1 MEVRVPI
8 YIKCF
13 TIYYLYFVWLC
24 NILIIYYN
32 THFGEFD
39 FFMIWCERK
48 NDSQKSWIRNWSV
61 VGETVIY
68 VIYGDI
74 KHSFFY
80 SYRYIK
86 YKQKWNFYS
95 DTGTCTNKPVIVVIV
110 LVPNIYWEL
119 ISAEYQRTTL
129 KWKMTLKGLF
139 TI

>member
-8 YIKCF
+8 YIMCF

-48 NDSQKSWIRNWSV
+48 NNSQQSGIRNWSV
-61 VGETVIY
+61 EGETVIY

-74 KHSFFY
+74 KHSFLY

-95 DTGTCTNKPVIVVIV
+95 DIGTCTKKPVIVVFV
-110 LVPNIYWEL
+110 LVNNTYWYRSSVNLSVLNIKEL
-119 ISAEYQRTTL
+119 L
-129 KWKMTLKGLF
+129 LNKKWY
-139 TI
+139 

>member
-8 YIKCF
+8 YIMCF

-48 NDSQKSWIRNWSV
+48 YDTQQSWIRNWNA

-74 KHSFFY
+74 KHSFLY
-80 SYRYIK
+80 LYRYIK

-95 DTGTCTNKPVIVVIV
+95 DIGTCTKKPVIVVFV
-110 LVPNIYWEL
+110 LVNNTYWYRSSVNLSVLNIKEL
-119 ISAEYQRTTL
+119 L
-129 KWKMTLKGLF
+129 LNKKWY
-139 TI
+139 